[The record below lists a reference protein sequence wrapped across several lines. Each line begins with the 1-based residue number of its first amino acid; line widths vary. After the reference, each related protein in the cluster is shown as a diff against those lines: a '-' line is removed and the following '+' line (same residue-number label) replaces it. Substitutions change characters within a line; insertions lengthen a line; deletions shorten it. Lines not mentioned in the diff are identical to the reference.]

1 MGWTVPVKIF
11 YMMHSMCSFHTFVFL
26 RTNLSHRE
34 FVHHILKLVQLVFSC
49 VWIEMLC
56 VRFCGQCQCEQSSF
70 AVQFPVFWKNK
81 TNLYLL
87 FHHRTPKDRNS
98 STFFWLH
105 AALYLIKS
113 FFYFPFL
120 NIINRL
126 ININI
131 PNDETTSATVL
142 LFPFAFQREI
152 LQQVTPTYQGEKY
165 QQVTVMG
172 QTGQEVQVSY
182 KVNAQNFNLP
192 LRFQ

>member
-1 MGWTVPVKIF
+1 M
-11 YMMHSMCSFHTFVFL
+11 
-26 RTNLSHRE
+26 
-34 FVHHILKLVQLVFSC
+34 HHIHLSVSFFLCLK
-49 VWIEMLC
+49 MLC
-56 VRFCGQCQCEQSSF
+56 VRFCGQSVNVSKALLPSSF
-70 AVQFPVFWKNK
+70 
-81 TNLYLL
+81 L
-87 FHHRTPKDRNS
+87 FSERTKLTFTCCFTTELRKIERVIL
-98 STFFWLH
+98 FFWLH

-165 QQVTVMG
+165 QQMTVMG